1 MREREVGRWEGGSGK
16 ERVSW
21 ENKNPT
27 QDVGNNTFRDGQQRR
42 QKRQTYKETES
53 LPCRFQGPLSLVT
66 HQFFWWR
73 LVLTLGSPTAFAA
86 ASRVAL
92 RLSAW

>member
-27 QDVGNNTFRDGQQRR
+27 QDVGNEGPNHMQLRVPHCGHHFRWNSLWG
-42 QKRQTYKETES
+42 KEPREGCAKMGVGRMRT
-53 LPCRFQGPLSLVT
+53 LPPGPSVELPVGP
-66 HQFFWWR
+66 R
-73 LVLTLGSPTAFAA
+73 TA
-86 ASRVAL
+86 
-92 RLSAW
+92 